1 MTPGGRERVELGPAP
16 RVALVKLGA
25 LGDIVYAFPLV
36 SAIKAHR
43 PQAKVT
49 WLVEA
54 RLADVPRLHPGVDE
68 VVTVDTRRWRTLLR
82 RGRWSSAWS
91 AFRGFRCAVA
101 GRFDVAIDA
110 QGLLKSAAATW
121 LTGAPIR
128 VGFAPGESRERANA
142 YFMTRHAAPAGP
154 VHALAKNRGL
164 LAALGIPDGEQ
175 RFEVR
180 IPSSD
185 EAWAEAWTRS
195 GLGKPGPRVVTIHP
209 GAGHPGKRWPLERW
223 LALGER
229 LSDAGHAVA
238 VVTGP
243 EDRATVIEAV
253 KGMARAVAVAAP
265 PTVGAL
271 ATLLRRADVVVGGD
285 TGPVHLAAALGRR
298 TVGVYGPSDPVT
310 AGPVGPDHRVI
321 KHACGCGWQPGPTF
335 NRRCAKGFAC
345 MRAIEVEEV
354 RGAVEEQLKTAV

>member
-1 MTPGGRERVELGPAP
+1 MTPTAAESVELGPAP
-16 RVALVKLGA
+16 RIALVKLGA

-43 PQAKVT
+43 PQAEVT
-49 WLVEA
+49 WIVEA
-54 RLADVPRLHPGVDE
+54 RLADVPRLHPGVDD
-68 VVTVDTRRWRTLLR
+68 VATVDTRRWRTLLR
-82 RGRWSSAWS
+82 RGRWSAAWS
-91 AFRGFRCAVA
+91 EFRGFTRAVA

-110 QGLLKSAAATW
+110 QGLLKSGAATR

-128 VGFAPGESRERANA
+128 VGFAAGECRERANA
-142 YFMTRHAAPAGP
+142 YFMTRRAAPAGP
-154 VHALAKNRGL
+154 VHALVKNRGV
-164 LAALGIPDGEQ
+164 LAVLGIPAGEQ

-195 GLGKPGPRVVTIHP
+195 SLGQGGPRFVTIHP

-223 LALGER
+223 VALSKR
-229 LSDAGHAVA
+229 LSAAGHTVA
-238 VVTGP
+238 IVTGP
-243 EDRATVIEAV
+243 EDRATVLEAV

-271 ATLLRRADVVVGGD
+271 ATLLRRADVVIAGD
-285 TGPVHLAAALGRR
+285 TGPLHLGAALGRR

-310 AGPVGPDHRVI
+310 AGPVGSGHRVI
-321 KHACGCGWQPGPTF
+321 KRVCPCGWRPGPTF

-345 MRAIEVEEV
+345 MGAIGVEEV
-354 RGAVEEQLKTAV
+354 RDAVEDQLKAAV